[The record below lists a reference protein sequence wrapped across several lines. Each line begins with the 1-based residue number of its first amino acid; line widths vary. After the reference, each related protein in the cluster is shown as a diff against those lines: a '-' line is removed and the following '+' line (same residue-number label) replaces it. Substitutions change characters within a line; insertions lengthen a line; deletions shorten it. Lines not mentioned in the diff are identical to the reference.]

1 MDYLIS
7 TISYIFPF
15 LIVLGIVVFIHE
27 FGHYIVAKICKVKV
41 EEFSI
46 GFGREIWGFNDKSG
60 TRWKLSLIPLGGFV
74 KMYGDAN
81 EASAKP
87 DEKVKELSDEEK
99 KRTFTYQPHY
109 KKIPIIFAGPLA
121 NYIFSVLLIWGIFTF
136 VGKIVI
142 PPVVGDVIANT
153 AASEAGMQ
161 KGDRILSINGK
172 EIESF
177 LDMQRVISASY
188 EEPVS
193 LTVKRGEDVITLS
206 VKPRV
211 IEEKD
216 IHGNVTRRALLGVS
230 SVPQTDILP
239 KELNAKEAFVGAV
252 KEVYDTTE
260 NTLVAVWQM
269 IRGVR
274 SADELGGPIRIA
286 EVPGEIAK
294 RDGGSIDFLFFI
306 AILSVNLG
314 LINLLPIPL
323 LDGGQIVFYT
333 IEALIRKPIGEK
345 AQDIFGRIG
354 YAFIITLMVFATWN
368 DISRLFRR
376 WF

>member
-1 MDYLIS
+1 MDYLVS
-7 TISYIFPF
+7 TVSYIFPF

-27 FGHYIVAKICKVKV
+27 FGHYIVAKMCKVKV

-46 GFGREIWGFNDKSG
+46 GFGKEIWGFNDKSG
-60 TRWKLSLIPLGGFV
+60 TRWKISLIPLGGFV

-87 DEKVKELSDEEK
+87 DEKVEELSDEEK
-99 KRTFTYQPHY
+99 KFTFHYQPKY

-121 NYIFSVLLIWGIFTF
+121 NYIFSVLVIWGIFAF

-172 EIESF
+172 NIESF
-177 LDMQRVISASY
+177 IDIQRIVSSAY
-188 EEPVS
+188 EGNVE
-193 LTVKRGEDVITLS
+193 LQVKRGESLVDLS

-211 IEEKD
+211 VEEKD
-216 IHGNVTRRALLGVS
+216 KYGNVSRKVLLGVI
-230 SVPQTDILP
+230 SVQKTDVLATN
-239 KELNAKEAFVGAV
+239 LGAKEAFTSAV

-260 NTLVAVWQM
+260 NTLLAVWQM
-269 IRGVR
+269 IKGVR

-286 EVPGEIAK
+286 EVSGEIANSE
-294 RDGGSIDFLFFI
+294 GGSIDFLFFI

-333 IEALIRKPIGEK
+333 IEAIIRKPIGDK
-345 AQDIFGRIG
+345 AQDIFARIG

-368 DISRLFRR
+368 DITRLFRR